1 MVILWASILVIVASS
16 SIHFFTITS
25 LVGVGGGGWSYFIVA
40 SYLCDLARS
49 HMVGS
54 ALFGLSFLCYDR
66 SKGGASMLYVVYVGG
81 NILVGRLYMVGCGV
95 FVY

>member
-25 LVGVGGGGWSYFIVA
+25 LVGVGGGWSYFIVA

-66 SKGGASMLYVVYVGG
+66 SKGDASMLYVVYVGG

-95 FVY
+95 FIY